1 MVPEPSILVV
11 DDDESIREFCARVLA
26 GTGVRVVLC
35 GSGTQA
41 IELLSHGGIDV
52 AILDVRLPDWLG
64 TDILEWMR
72 TGAPATS
79 VIVSTAYSSTDLVIN
94 AMRKGAVDFLVKPVA
109 PDVLREAV
117 HRALGRR
124 TAAAPPVPAPPS
136 PAPETGGSEL
146 EALVGR
152 SAAMRQVHEL
162 LRRVGP
168 TDSTVLITGESGT
181 GKEVVARAIRGL
193 SPRRDKPFMIVDCGA
208 LVGTLFESELFGH
221 VRGSFTGATS
231 TKHGRLELAEGGTIF
246 LDEIANVAPEI
257 QAKLLR
263 VIQEREFTRV
273 GSAQVIPVDVR
284 ILAATSRNLMEEIR
298 GGRFREDLY
307 YRLCVVPIVLPP
319 LRQRADDIPALAEH
333 FLARHAPPGRRP
345 SFSPAA
351 LQLLLRHAWPGNV
364 RELQNTVER
373 AVVLAR
379 GDVIEPRDLTWLAPA
394 ASDAADRPPPS
405 RLEEVERD
413 HIERVLRECG
423 GNRSAA
429 ARVLGIHR
437 KTLWRKLKD

>member
-1 MVPEPSILVV
+1 MVPEPSVLVV

-26 GTGVRVVLC
+26 GTGVRLVLC
-35 GSGTQA
+35 GSGAQA
-41 IELLSHGGIDV
+41 IELLTRGGFDV

-72 TGAPATS
+72 TGAPNTS
-79 VIVSTAYSSTDLVIN
+79 VIVSTAYSSMDLVVD
-94 AMRKGAVDFLVKPVA
+94 AMRKGAVDFLVKPVP
-109 PDVLREAV
+109 PDVLRDAM

-124 TAAAPPVPAPPS
+124 AAPPPVAAPDPAP
-136 PAPETGGSEL
+136 APVLAADGL
-146 EALVGR
+146 ERLVGH
-152 SAAMRQVHEL
+152 SAAMRQVHDL

-181 GKEVVARAIRGL
+181 GKEVVARTLRGL

-273 GSAQVIPVDVR
+273 GSTQVIPVDVR

-319 LRQRADDIPALAEH
+319 LRQRADDIPPLAEH
-333 FLARHAPPGRRP
+333 FLARHAPPGRRF

-394 ASDAADRPPPS
+394 DAAADRPVPV

-429 ARVLGIHR
+429 ARILGIHR
-437 KTLWRKLKD
+437 KTLWRKLKG

>member
-1 MVPEPSILVV
+1 MVPEPSVLVV
-11 DDDESIREFCARVLA
+11 DDDESIREFCSRVLA
-26 GTGVRVVLC
+26 GTGVCVVTC
-35 GSGTQA
+35 GSGAQA
-41 IELLSHGGIDV
+41 IELLARGGFDL
-52 AILDVRLPDWLG
+52 AILDIRLPDWRG
-64 TDILEWMR
+64 TDVLEWMR
-72 TGAPATS
+72 AGAPCTS
-79 VIVSTAYSSTDLVIN
+79 VIVSTAYASLDLVVE
-94 AMRKGAVDFLVKPVA
+94 AMRKGAVDFLVKPVSPEA
-109 PDVLREAV
+109 LRDAV

-124 TAAAPPVPAPPS
+124 SMPAAVSTSAPAPP
-136 PAPETGGSEL
+136 PAPAADGLGQ
-146 EALVGR
+146 LVGR
-152 SAAMRQVHEL
+152 SAAMTQVHDL

-181 GKEVVARAIRGL
+181 GKEVVARTIRSL
-193 SPRRDKPFMIVDCGA
+193 SPRRDKPFVVVDCGA

-231 TKHGRLELAEGGTIF
+231 TKHGRLELADGGTVF
-246 LDEIANVAPEI
+246 LDEIANVTPDI

-273 GSAQVIPVDVR
+273 GSNQVVPVDVR

-298 GGRFREDLY
+298 AGRFREDLY

-319 LRQRADDIPALAEH
+319 LRQRADDIPLLAEH
-333 FLARHAPPGRRP
+333 FLARYAPPGRRM

-351 LQLLLRHAWPGNV
+351 LQVLLRHSWPGNV

-379 GDVIEPRDLTWLAPA
+379 GDVIEPRDLAWLAP
-394 ASDAADRPPPS
+394 DETTDRPAPR
-405 RLEEVERD
+405 RLEDVERE
-413 HIERVLRECG
+413 HIDRVLRECG

-437 KTLWRKLKD
+437 KTLWRKLRG

>member
-1 MVPEPSILVV
+1 MVPEPRILVV
-11 DDDESIREFCARVLA
+11 DDDESIRELCARVLA
-26 GTGVRVVLC
+26 GTGVRVLLC

-41 IELLSHGGIDV
+41 VELLSHGGIDV
-52 AILDVRLPDWLG
+52 ALLDVRLPDWLG

-79 VIVSTAYSSTDLVIN
+79 VIVSTAYSSVDLVVS

-109 PDVLREAV
+109 PDVLRDAV

-124 TAAAPPVPAPPS
+124 TAAALPAPAPPE
-136 PAPETGGSEL
+136 PASDTAGSQL

-221 VRGSFTGATS
+221 VRGSFTGAIS

-298 GGRFREDLY
+298 AGRFREDLY

-351 LQLLLRHAWPGNV
+351 LQLLLHHAWPGNV

-394 ASDAADRPPPS
+394 DAPADRPLPT
-405 RLEEVERD
+405 RLEEVERE